1 MKGKTYSTE
10 EIIRILRQADGGETA
25 QAICREHN
33 ISEQTFYR
41 WKKKYGDM
49 ELADAKRLK
58 ALEKENAELKKM
70 LAESMLEN
78 RVLKEVNSKKGEP
91 CATEKGRR
99 PCRCSATVLGAQ
111 GLSLSGHGTVDLSIY
126 AETRAESSRATLL
139 ADCGLSLGVSALW
152 LLAYP

>member
-1 MKGKTYSTE
+1 MKGKTHNTE

-25 QAICREHN
+25 QSAWREHN
-33 ISEQTFYR
+33 LSEQTFYR

-78 RVLKEVNSKKGEP
+78 RVLKEVNAKK
-91 CATEKGRR
+91 
-99 PCRCSATVLGAQ
+99 
-111 GLSLSGHGTVDLSIY
+111 
-126 AETRAESSRATLL
+126 
-139 ADCGLSLGVSALW
+139 W
-152 LLAYP
+152 